1 MPSVADLLRMIAVL
15 FVALGAPQRMM
26 ARARKLDRLG
36 LFSFMYALQWM
47 QKRGILLRR
56 PGEDLAAV
64 AARIDLVIWI
74 AHDPLGAL
82 KTRVRTMRG
91 WKRARYGAVAPSAWG
106 AVRLWLR
113 PIAPCEADVAFADS
127 S

>member
-1 MPSVADLLRMIAVL
+1 MPSVVDLLRMIAVL
-15 FVALGAPQRMM
+15 FVALGAPERMM

-56 PGEDLAAV
+56 PGEDLAIV
-64 AARIDLVIWI
+64 AARIDLVVWI
-74 AHDPLGAL
+74 AHDPLAAL
-82 KTRVRTMRG
+82 KTRVRRMRG
-91 WKRARYGAVAPSAWG
+91 WKRARHGAFAPTGWG
-106 AVRLWLR
+106 AVRLWL
-113 PIAPCEADVAFADS
+113 APMATADADVAFADS